1 MASLS
6 SNWRTRYERR
16 WKTFERAKETAISR
30 GYKLPSEVT
39 SIQQARGG
47 YRQAYEKLSRY
58 DLSRIQR
65 LAIAEQKQAERQ
77 SFKEQEKV
85 AKKWGLEG
93 EALQKQL
100 AKALQKKESK
110 YVEEVDL
117 SMLRR
122 DEETPPIKRED
133 IMPAQEVRDNTL
145 IEINRV
151 ISTFQDKYLA
161 YRVQDLLK
169 LAAENLG
176 GIGKLEDAL
185 AQNKEDVIEEL
196 QKDAELKYVGNFAI
210 GDESASGQALERW
223 YNMLDAFNYTDEVRM
238 AEAEGEV
245 ELEE

>member
-16 WKTFERAKETAISR
+16 WKTFEKAKETAISR

-39 SIQQARGG
+39 SIQHARGG
-47 YRQAYEKLSRY
+47 YRQAYEKLGRY
-58 DLSRIQR
+58 DLKSIQR
-65 LAIAEQKQAERQ
+65 KAIAEQKQEERK

-85 AKKWGLEG
+85 AKKWGLTG
-93 EALQKQL
+93 TALEKQL
-100 AKALQKKESK
+100 SKALEKKESR

-122 DEETPPIKRED
+122 DEERKPIINED
-133 IMPAQEVRDNTL
+133 VMPAKEVRENML
-145 IEINRV
+145 IEVNRMV
-151 ISTFQDKYLA
+151 SNFQNKYLA

-169 LAAENLG
+169 LAANNLG
-176 GIGKLEDAL
+176 GIGKLEEAL
-185 AQNKEDVIEEL
+185 ASKKEDVIEEL
-196 QKDAELKYVGNFAI
+196 QKDTDLQYTGNFAM
-210 GDESASGQALERW
+210 GDESTAGQALERW